1 MTRLSAKHLSMLPK
15 RCPSWCE
22 TLYSPFG
29 KRFATPIG
37 RHKKRNM
44 KSKITTL
51 VENTVAQ
58 SGKRLIGEHGLSFY
72 IETES
77 NKVLFDTGQ
86 NLAISNNA
94 QVLGIDLSLIDT
106 VILSHG
112 HYDHSGGLKSLLECN
127 RDFTLYAHPDVF
139 GHKVKGADDNLKY
152 IGIPVEKEYLDEAGI
167 EIKLDRNP
175 TQISPAVMTTGEI
188 PLENDFEGLESNFC
202 IKKDNKVVT
211 DPLNDDQAVI
221 LDTDKGLTVLLG
233 CSHRGVINTLNH
245 VVRLT
250 GKKNI
255 HAILGGLHLGKAS
268 DSKLGKIIDHLR
280 GFGLEKIGVGHCTG
294 TRAFLAL
301 SNEFP
306 NKVFLNTV
314 GNVVRV

>member
-1 MTRLSAKHLSMLPK
+1 
-15 RCPSWCE
+15 
-22 TLYSPFG
+22 
-29 KRFATPIG
+29 
-37 RHKKRNM
+37 M

-58 SGKRLIGEHGLSFY
+58 SGKKLIGEHGLSFY
-72 IETES
+72 IETQS
-77 NKVLFDTGQ
+77 NKILFDTGQ

-112 HYDHSGGLKSLLECN
+112 HYDHTGGLKSLLECN

-139 GHKVKGADDNLKY
+139 GQKVKGADDNFKY
-152 IGIPVEKEYLDEAGI
+152 IGIPVAKNFLEEKGI
-167 EIKLDRNP
+167 KIKLDKKAV
-175 TQISPAVMTTGEI
+175 QIAPGIMTTGEI
-188 PLENDFEGLESNFC
+188 PLENDFEGLESVFY
-202 IKKDNKVVT
+202 IKKQSAVIADT
-211 DPLNDDQAVI
+211 LTDDQAVI

-250 GKKNI
+250 GKKSI

-268 DSKLGKIIDHLR
+268 DSKLSKIINQLR

-294 TRAFLAL
+294 TRAFVALA
-301 SNEFP
+301 NEFP
-306 NKVFLNTV
+306 NRVFLNTV
-314 GNVVRV
+314 GNVVSV